1 MNLSPIKRRSVL
13 QGMAALGST
22 GLLGTALAQT
32 GKAAWPTKPIRL
44 VVPFNAGGATDIS
57 ARTVGEALS
66 KRIGQPVVVDN
77 KGGAAGILGTDAV
90 AKAPADGHTVL
101 MAASSLGIAP
111 SLYSKVNYDPVK
123 SFAPISLVASVV
135 HVLEVHP
142 SVPVK
147 SVGEL
152 ITWLKA
158 NPGKANYGSVGAG
171 TSTHL
176 ESELF
181 NTMAGVKMVH
191 VPYKGSAPA
200 LTDLVGGSLQV
211 MFDAW
216 ASSGP
221 FVKDGKTRL
230 LAVTTAQ
237 RSRIL
242 PDVPTVAESG
252 LPGYEAM
259 PWLGLLAPAGTPDAV
274 VRKFHDELIEVLKEQ
289 PVQEKFHSLGL
300 DIIGNTPQEFAE
312 FIKKDITK
320 WAKVIQETGA
330 KAN

>member
-1 MNLSPIKRRSVL
+1 MIKQLLAGVAL
-13 QGMAALGST
+13 AAAALCGP
-22 GLLGTALAQT
+22 AQAQ
-32 GKAAWPTKPIRL
+32 GYPSKPVNI
-44 VVPFNAGGATDIS
+44 VVPFAPGGATDIMTRLL
-57 ARTVGEALS
+57 AERLS
-66 KRIGQPVVVDN
+66 KRLGQPVIVEN
-77 KGGAAGILGTDAV
+77 KPGAGTMIASEYV

-237 RSRIL
+237 RSKIL

-274 VRKFHDELIEVLKEQ
+274 VRKFHDELMEVLKEQ
-289 PVQEKFHSLGL
+289 AVQDKFHSLGL

>member
-1 MNLSPIKRRSVL
+1 MIKQLLAGVAL
-13 QGMAALGST
+13 AAAALCGP
-22 GLLGTALAQT
+22 AQAQ
-32 GKAAWPTKPIRL
+32 GYPSKPVNI
-44 VVPFNAGGATDIS
+44 VVPFAPGGATDIMTRLL
-57 ARTVGEALS
+57 AERLS
-66 KRIGQPVVVDN
+66 KRLGQPVIVEN
-77 KGGAAGILGTDAV
+77 KPGAGTMIASEYV

-300 DIIGNTPQEFAE
+300 DIIGNTPQEFAD

>member
-1 MNLSPIKRRSVL
+1 MIKQLLAGVAL
-13 QGMAALGST
+13 AAAALCGP
-22 GLLGTALAQT
+22 AQAQ
-32 GKAAWPTKPIRL
+32 GYPSKPVNI
-44 VVPFNAGGATDIS
+44 VVPFAPGGATDIMTRLL
-57 ARTVGEALS
+57 AERLS
-66 KRIGQPVVVDN
+66 KRLGQPVIVEN
-77 KGGAAGILGTDAV
+77 KPGAGTMIASEYV

-221 FVKDGKTRL
+221 FVKDGRTRL

-274 VRKFHDELIEVLKEQ
+274 VKKFHDELMEVLKEQ
-289 PVQEKFHSLGL
+289 AVQDKFHSLGL
-300 DIIGNTPQEFAE
+300 DIIGNTPQEFAD

>member
-1 MNLSPIKRRSVL
+1 MIKQLLAGVAL
-13 QGMAALGST
+13 AAAALCT
-22 GLLGTALAQT
+22 PAQAQ
-32 GKAAWPTKPIRL
+32 GYPSKPVNI
-44 VVPFNAGGATDIS
+44 VVPFAPGGATDIMTRLL
-57 ARTVGEALS
+57 AERLS
-66 KRIGQPVVVDN
+66 KRLGQPVIVEN
-77 KGGAAGILGTDAV
+77 KPGAGTMIASEYV

-221 FVKDGKTRL
+221 FVKDGRTRL

-237 RSRIL
+237 RSKIL

-300 DIIGNTPQEFAE
+300 DIIGNTPQEFAD

>member
-1 MNLSPIKRRSVL
+1 MIKQLLAGVAL
-13 QGMAALGST
+13 AAAALCGP
-22 GLLGTALAQT
+22 AQAQ
-32 GKAAWPTKPIRL
+32 GYPSKPVNI
-44 VVPFNAGGATDIS
+44 VVPFAPGGATDIMTRLL
-57 ARTVGEALS
+57 AERLS
-66 KRIGQPVVVDN
+66 KRLGQPVIVEN
-77 KGGAAGILGTDAV
+77 KPGAGTMIASEYV

-221 FVKDGKTRL
+221 FVKDGRTRL

-237 RSRIL
+237 RSKIL

-312 FIKKDITK
+312 FIRKDITK